1 MEGVPADIESDLE
14 EGRIS
19 KAKAAEKLAR
29 WRVEA
34 EALLAERSR
43 EKLAAKVAKF
53 VDDWDFYERDELY
66 DEQYDKAKGTQ
77 WRLARRIIC
86 EQMAALIGA
95 YANAAPHAPEAY
107 AANDGRGAG
116 RGQSLRGPA

>member
-1 MEGVPADIESDLE
+1 MK
-14 EGRIS
+14 R
-19 KAKAAEKLAR
+19 AKAAGKLAR

-43 EKLAAKVAKF
+43 EKLAAKVAKV
-53 VDDWDFYERDELY
+53 VDDWDFYDRDELY
-66 DEQYDKAKGTQ
+66 DEQGTQ
-77 WRLARRIIC
+77 RRLARRIIC

-107 AANDGRGAG
+107 AAMMVEELVAANPNAIELEAACRVV
-116 RGQSLRGPA
+116 P